1 MNAAKEITARKSQ
14 RGQSI
19 VEVSLITPLL
29 LIALYIPAD
38 FGIAFFMGNLTQ
50 TAAREGARVG
60 SGLQKSG
67 KVPDLI
73 FSATEANTVRTEVS
87 ARMPSYL
94 SEKTV
99 TVKFY
104 SGTACMEFLEV
115 TAEGQY
121 KFSLYRLMKL
131 FGASAPEHMTIS
143 RTTQMRYRYQPYM
156 HDDHCTVALTYGP
169 YPA

>member
-1 MNAAKEITARKSQ
+1 MNAARENAARKSQ

-19 VEVSLITPLL
+19 VELGLITPLL

-73 FSATEANTVRTEVS
+73 FSATEANTVRTQVS

-94 SEKTV
+94 SDKKV

-104 SGTACMEFLEV
+104 SGTECMEFLEV

-121 KFSLYRLMKL
+121 NFTLYRMMKL
-131 FGASAPEHMTIS
+131 FGAPVPDQMTIS
-143 RTTQMRYRYQPYM
+143 RSTQMRYRYQPYM
-156 HDDHCTVALTYGP
+156 HDDHCTAAITYGP